1 VRHAPGRWVESL
13 VIAQTFGSPQT
24 PADTG
29 TQFGGGSGGGG
40 GATGEF

>member
-1 VRHAPGRWVESL
+1 VESL
-13 VIAQTFGSPQT
+13 VIAQTFSSPQT

-29 TQFGGGSGGGG
+29 PQFGGGG